1 MINFLTTLGGAT
13 TATGTAAETPAE
25 GETPFAGLLALLA
38 GGEGVEAEGDGEE
51 PSGLADLLAGA
62 EAALADPDLS
72 EEEIAAILGP
82 VIAQIGAMLAAEPE
96 LLEKADALVA
106 ALTETLGVED
116 AGAEPSW
123 RDLSE
128 GLADLQA
135 LLGGAE
141 EVDGDGVELVSLLRR
156 VIEAADVV
164 ARPYAPVVTPM
175 VAPVTASAEQILK
188 APLREAS
195 PETGSA
201 DVEIEDAPVREG
213 QRVLGGEA
221 ETGADFSGQ
230 GENEGAEPAVPATRV
245 EARPSVGFTPVTS
258 AALPQA
264 GDAPSQPPN
273 PQPQATPLGPVS
285 TTPMVASTVAASQVA
300 STTPQIAVQGQ
311 EILGQIRAS
320 TSAEGKINVELKPE
334 GLGKVEI
341 SLTPDEAGRLQ
352 VVVRADQA
360 AVLSALRADRD
371 GLAAMLRDAGHA
383 VEDSALSF
391 SDLGTQGGN
400 QGDQGDRDG
409 GQTGGF
415 GAYGIARDRAAE
427 VAGDMQS
434 RQLPVGSVDIRI

>member
-13 TATGTAAETPAE
+13 AATGTAAETPAE

-38 GGEGVEAEGDGEE
+38 GGEGVAEEGDGEE
-51 PSGLADLLAGA
+51 ATGLADLLAGA

-72 EEEIAAILGP
+72 EDEIAAILGP

-116 AGAEPSW
+116 AAAEPSW

-141 EVDGDGVELVSLLRR
+141 EVDGDGVELAALLRR
-156 VIEAADVV
+156 VIEAAEVV
-164 ARPYAPVVTPM
+164 ARPYAPVG
-175 VAPVTASAEQILK
+175 APVVAGAEQVLNVPLREAAAETRSADVELED
-188 APLREAS
+188 APLREGQQVRGGAA
-195 PETGSA
+195 E
-201 DVEIEDAPVREG
+201 VEVDM
-213 QRVLGGEA
+213 
-221 ETGADFSGQ
+221 SGQ
-230 GENEGAEPAVPATRV
+230 AEGEGAEPDAPALRV
-245 EARPSVGFTPVTS
+245 EARPAGGFTPVPS
-258 AALPQA
+258 VAVPQA
-264 GDAPSQPPN
+264 GDQPPQTQAS
-273 PQPQATPLGPVS
+273 QPQATPLGPVS
-285 TTPMVASTVAASQVA
+285 ATPLVASTVAASQVA
-300 STTPQIAVQGQ
+300 STTPQVAVQGQ

-320 TSAEGKINVELKPE
+320 TSADGKINVELKPE

-400 QGDQGDRDG
+400 QGERDDQGERG
-409 GQTGGF
+409 RSGAF
-415 GAYGIARDRAAE
+415 GAYGSATAGSAE
-427 VAGDMQS
+427 VAGEIQS
-434 RQLPVGSVDIRI
+434 RQLPIGSVDIRI